1 MYTALETS
9 AVDIDGEGNMNVHTR
24 EFETVPRRS
33 TPIKLSGTL
42 SAELD
47 TKAPSVD
54 RTREGASL
62 AQTPSLIADQSR
74 AREVVTGPCRL
85 MTSSADLTG
94 VNPTFS
100 EISQPSPAMLSELLK
115 FFSLLDEL
123 DRSTAVEMERAA

>member
-1 MYTALETS
+1 MDE
-9 AVDIDGEGNMNVHTR
+9 EGNMKVHNL
-24 EFETVPRRS
+24 ELEAVLRRS
-33 TPIKLSGTL
+33 TPTKLSKTP
-42 SAELD
+42 STERD
-47 TKAPSVD
+47 TKAPSLD

>member
-1 MYTALETS
+1 MKVHNLELE
-9 AVDIDGEGNMNVHTR
+9 AML
-24 EFETVPRRS
+24 RRS

-42 SAELD
+42 STERD
-47 TKAPSVD
+47 TKAPSLD

-62 AQTPSLIADQSR
+62 AQTPSLIADKSR

-123 DRSTAVEMERAA
+123 DRSAFVELERAA